1 MKRFTILFSALLLL
15 CSCSKPVDELKIIS
29 FNIRYNSWNNID
41 GDNGWHNR
49 KDAVV
54 KMILEERPAAIGLQE
69 ALIDQLQYLD
79 SCLPEY
85 RRIGVGRDD
94 GKEAGE
100 FMAIY
105 YDPARLDL
113 ITSTTWW
120 LSETPGEPSL
130 GWDAACRRTVTFARF
145 VDRQS
150 EKEFAYLNTHLD
162 HVGRTAR
169 AESAKYIAG
178 IAAKSKSFP
187 VILGGDMNSTIDDT
201 IFGAFYRAGLKDAR
215 TMTDSTS
222 NAITYNAFGGC
233 DQSGNG
239 TDGKVI
245 DHFFVKGCEVVS
257 FRTLDGDYGVP
268 YISDHYP
275 IEMVIEFYNY

>member
-1 MKRFTILFSALLLL
+1 MKQLIKTVALAILLLGSGL
-15 CSCSKPVDELKIIS
+15 VSAQDLKIIS

-41 GDNGWHNR
+41 GKNGWPYR

-54 KMILEERPAAIGLQE
+54 KMVEQEKPAAIGLQE

-79 SCLPEY
+79 SKLTSY

-105 YDPARLDL
+105 YD
-113 ITSTTWW
+113 TTQVVLLSGETKW
-120 LSETPGEPSL
+120 LSKTPDKPGK
-130 GWDAACRRTVTFARF
+130 GWDAACVRTVTIAKFK
-145 VDRQS
+145 VKES
-150 EKEFAYLNTHLD
+150 GKEFFYYNTHLD
-162 HVGRTAR
+162 HVGKTAR
-169 AESAKYIAG
+169 TESTRLIASLAKE
-178 IAAKSKSFP
+178 SSPDTP

-201 IFGAFYRAGLKDAR
+201 IFRNLYAEGLRAAR
-215 TMTDSTS
+215 ETAPKKRTD
-222 NAITYNAFGGC
+222 NRITYNAY
-233 DQSGNG
+233 
-239 TDGKVI
+239 GKDKRAVI
-245 DHFFVKGCEVVS
+245 DHFFVKGVKVQW

-275 IEMVIEFYNY
+275 IEMTIKL

>member
-1 MKRFTILFSALLLL
+1 MKRFSVIFSVLLLL
-15 CSCSKPVDELKIIS
+15 CSCGKPADELKIIS

-41 GDNGWHNR
+41 GPNGWPNR
-49 KDAVV
+49 KAAVA
-54 KMILEERPAAIGLQE
+54 KMILQEHPAAIGLQE

-79 SCLPEY
+79 SNLPGY
-85 RRIGVGRDD
+85 QRIGVGRDD

-105 YDPARLDL
+105 YDTTRLSADMP
-113 ITSTTWW
+113 STLW
-120 LSETPGEPSL
+120 LSETPWEASK
-130 GWDAACRRTVTFARF
+130 GWDAACYRTVTCVFFTDKRSGHSF
-145 VDRQS
+145 S
-150 EKEFAYLNTHLD
+150 YFNTHLD
-162 HVGRTAR
+162 HVGKVAR
-169 AESAKYIAG
+169 AESAKYIAELVNESEG
-178 IAAKSKSFP
+178 FP

-201 IFGAFYRAGLKDAR
+201 IFSAFYKVGMKPAR
-215 TMTDSTS
+215 ELTDSTS
-222 NAITYNAFGGC
+222 HANTYNAFGGC

-239 TDGKVI
+239 TEGKVI

-275 IEMVIEFYNY
+275 IEMIIRL

>member
-1 MKRFTILFSALLLL
+1 MKRFAIVFFAFLIL
-15 CSCSKPVDELKIIS
+15 CGCNKPVDELKIIS

-41 GDNGWHNR
+41 GKNGWPYR

-54 KMILEERPAAIGLQE
+54 KMILDERPAAIGLQE
-69 ALIDQLQYLD
+69 ALSDQLQYLD
-79 SCLPEY
+79 SNLSGY

-105 YDPARLDL
+105 YDTTRLEL
-113 ITSTTWW
+113 SASTTRW
-120 LSETPGEPSL
+120 LSETPGEPSI

-145 VDRQS
+145 NDRQS
-150 EKEFAYLNTHLD
+150 GEEFVYLNTHLD
-162 HVGRTAR
+162 HVGMTAR
-169 AESAKYIAG
+169 AKSAEYIAG
-178 IAAKSKSFP
+178 IVAKCNSLP

-201 IFGAFYRAGLKDAR
+201 IFNALYNVGLKPAR
-215 TMTDSTS
+215 KLTDNSST
-222 NAITYNAFGGC
+222 AITYNAY
-233 DQSGNG
+233 GNEE
-239 TDGKVI
+239 GKVI
-245 DHFFVKGCEVVS
+245 DHFFVRDVRVEQ

-275 IEMVIEFYNY
+275 IEMVIRL